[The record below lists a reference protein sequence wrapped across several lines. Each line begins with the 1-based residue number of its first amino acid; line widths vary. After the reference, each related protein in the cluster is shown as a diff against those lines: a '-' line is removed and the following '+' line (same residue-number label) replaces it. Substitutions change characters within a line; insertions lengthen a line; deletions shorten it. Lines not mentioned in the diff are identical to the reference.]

1 MILGL
6 LPGLGHRC
14 LPLSRSSYEG
24 IINAI
29 DEFHDIF
36 LFIEVYTSLSR
47 AEYILENQPK
57 SYN

>member
-6 LPGLGHRC
+6 LPELGHRC
-14 LPLSRSSYEG
+14 LQISRSSCEG

-29 DEFHDIF
+29 DEFHDIS
-36 LFIEVYTSLSR
+36 LFIEVYTKLSR
-47 AEYILENQPK
+47 AEYILENQQK

>member
-14 LPLSRSSYEG
+14 LQLLRSSCEG
-24 IINAI
+24 TINAI

-36 LFIEVYTSLSR
+36 LFIEVYGRLQR
-47 AEYILENQPK
+47 AEDILENQ
-57 SYN
+57 